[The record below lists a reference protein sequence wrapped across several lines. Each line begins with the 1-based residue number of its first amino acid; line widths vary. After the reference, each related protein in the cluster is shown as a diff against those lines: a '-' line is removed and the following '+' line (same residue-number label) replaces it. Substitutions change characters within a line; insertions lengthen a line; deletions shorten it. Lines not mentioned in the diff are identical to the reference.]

1 MLKLFSLALLA
12 AICSPALFAQG
23 RVAIAVSRPAA
34 VSGQHGAPGTGIQ
47 RSSRIIVSG
56 GMRRHSFSRPSF
68 FYGYGAPYFYSDYY
82 EPYQEE
88 YARPEPPAQP
98 APIIQVKNEPLPNPV
113 LLELRGNQW
122 VRVTTFTQAPGEA
135 TAVETQYRRE
145 KRSAEPEK
153 SLPAVLIYRDGHR
166 EEISSYSII
175 GHVIYAKA
183 DYWSN
188 GAWTRNIQVADL
200 DVPATLRENEQRGV
214 KFELPSGP
222 DEVMI
227 RP

>member
-1 MLKLFSLALLA
+1 
-12 AICSPALFAQG
+12 
-23 RVAIAVSRPAA
+23 
-34 VSGQHGAPGTGIQ
+34 
-47 RSSRIIVSG
+47 
-56 GMRRHSFSRPSF
+56 MRRRSFSRPSF

-98 APIIQVKNEPLPNPV
+98 APVMQVRNEPLPDPV

-122 VRVTTFTQAPGEA
+122 VRVTTFTQVPGEG
-135 TAVETQYRRE
+135 TAVETKNRPEQRL
-145 KRSAEPEK
+145 AEPEK
-153 SLPAVLIYRDGHR
+153 SLPAVLIYRDGHS

-175 GHVIYAKA
+175 GRVIYAKA

-200 DVPATLRENEQRGV
+200 DIPATLRENEQRGV

>member
-1 MLKLFSLALLA
+1 MLRVFSLALIA
-12 AICSPALFAQG
+12 AVCSPALLAQS
-23 RVAIAVSRPAA
+23 RVAISVSRPAA
-34 VSGQHGAPGTGIQ
+34 GSGPHGAPEAGIQ
-47 RSSRIIVSG
+47 RGLRVILSG
-56 GMRRHSFSRPSF
+56 GMRRHSFARPPF

-88 YARPEPPAQP
+88 YARPEPPVQP
-98 APIIQVKNEPLPNPV
+98 APAAEVKNEPLPDPV

-122 VRVTTFTQAPGEA
+122 VRVTSFTQAP
-135 TAVETQYRRE
+135 RE
-145 KRSAEPEK
+145 KPVLERSRGAEKP
-153 SLPAVLIYRDGHR
+153 LPAVLIYRDGHS

-175 GHVIYAKA
+175 GRVIYAKS
-183 DYWSN
+183 DYWTN

-200 DVPATLRENEQRGV
+200 DIAATMRENEQRGV
-214 KFELPSGP
+214 KFDLPSGP